1 MRRIV
6 ASASAVGNRTETAAV
21 VRDESD
27 AFLRTR
33 IDDLCADIAQ
43 LREQARS
50 HATKMSNAE
59 SAIERLKEQTQSQ
72 KKIIASLLNAQT
84 QPRNKK

>member
-1 MRRIV
+1 
-6 ASASAVGNRTETAAV
+6 
-21 VRDESD
+21 
-27 AFLRTR
+27 
-33 IDDLCADIAQ
+33 
-43 LREQARS
+43 
-50 HATKMSNAE
+50 MSNAE